1 MASNRNNNPQGN
13 NQFTK
18 DSGNSQSGNRGN
30 SQSGNRGNSQSG
42 DTSNR
47 GFASM
52 DPERQREIASEG
64 GRAAHAS
71 GNAHEFTS
79 EEARRACPM
88 SHKND
93 GNSQSGNAGN
103 GGGRGGNQGGNQGG
117 RGTQGG
123 TPEQHA
129 QAGRQSHKN
138 DR

>member
-18 DSGNSQSGNRGN
+18 NSGN

-52 DPERQREIASEG
+52 DPQRQREIASEG
-64 GRAAHAS
+64 GRAAHAA
-71 GNAHEFTS
+71 GTAHEFTS
-79 EEARRACPM
+79 EEARRAGSM

-93 GNSQSGNAGN
+93 GNRQSGNEGNGSGNRGGSEAGN
-103 GGGRGGNQGGNQGG
+103 PAGNPAGNG

-138 DR
+138 DKR